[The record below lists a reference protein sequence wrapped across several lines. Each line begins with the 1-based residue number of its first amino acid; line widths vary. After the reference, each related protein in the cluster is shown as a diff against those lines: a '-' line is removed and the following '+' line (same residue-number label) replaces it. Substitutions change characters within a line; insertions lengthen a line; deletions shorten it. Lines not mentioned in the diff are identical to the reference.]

1 MGTLLEIPALLLFMT
16 CHPTVTKERGVL
28 AACVGKFGAWSTYVY
43 ILHIQIL
50 SVYTRFCRP
59 AMLTVFSENA
69 EAWIQPFAVAALS
82 LIAAIVFTW
91 GEQLLKRLPRRK

>member
-1 MGTLLEIPALLLFMT
+1 MLEIPALLLFMT
-16 CHPTVTKERGVL
+16 YHPTVTKERGFL

-91 GEQLLKRLPRRK
+91 GEQLAKRLPRRK